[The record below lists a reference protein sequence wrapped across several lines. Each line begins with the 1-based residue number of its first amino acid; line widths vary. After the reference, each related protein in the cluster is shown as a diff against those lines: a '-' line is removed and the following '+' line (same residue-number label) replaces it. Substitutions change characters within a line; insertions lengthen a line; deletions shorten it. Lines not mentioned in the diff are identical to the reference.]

1 MAREGKRLSM
11 PDKPVRVLVV
21 DDHPG
26 FRRALVSTLS
36 LVNDLEVIGEA
47 GDGEAGADAALALKP
62 DVVLMDLSMPGIS
75 GVESMTRIHRH
86 EPGMP
91 VIILTAH
98 ADTALER
105 EALTAGA
112 AGFIAKGGGLQ
123 ELVDSLLDV
132 VRAEEVSRAAGA

>member
-1 MAREGKRLSM
+1 MS
-11 PDKPVRVLVV
+11 DKPVRVLVV

-36 LVNDLEVIGEA
+36 LVSSLEVIGEA
-47 GDGEAGADAALALKP
+47 GDGETGSDAAVALNP

-75 GVESMTRIHRH
+75 GVDSMKRIHRTD
-86 EPGMP
+86 PDLP

-98 ADTALER
+98 ADSALEN
-105 EALTAGA
+105 EALAAGA

-132 VRAEEVSRAAGA
+132 VSAEGAIRAAGA